1 MEKILINELTPEMKI
16 IKTDKPWI
24 KIAFLPQNST
34 FEEKVKLLKNY
45 GVKEVYVKSNKRGVQ
60 FKPIT
65 SSFEAKFSEFIV
77 SHPEDMEFS
86 VNYYPTVEEVVLLQ
100 EMHSEAKKRTKA
112 LLEDARIGNT
122 VNTSAGM
129 DIVESFVDSCF
140 KKPTL
145 VASLSRLKD
154 FDDYT
159 FTHSLNVSVLSI
171 SLGKRLGMNTDEL
184 RILGIG
190 ALFHDIG
197 KMKVPEHILNKPGK
211 FTDEEFEIMKQH
223 PLLGFELLKN
233 DKLLP
238 ESSKKCILEH
248 HERADGSGYPN
259 GLEEKNISKLGK
271 ITSIVDVYDAI
282 TSDRVYHKG
291 MPAHDAIKLIFSW
304 SGKHFNKVLVK
315 FFVDIMG
322 IYPTGTLVLLNSG
335 ELAIVYEINKN
346 DPTRPLVL
354 IISDSEKKKIEP
366 FIFDLSKYNLVTQIY
381 YKTIVSPI
389 DPKPYNINPNEY
401 IESFSKKAMG
411 VLR

>member
-1 MEKILINELTPEMKI
+1 
-16 IKTDKPWI
+16 
-24 KIAFLPQNST
+24 
-34 FEEKVKLLKNY
+34 
-45 GVKEVYVKSNKRGVQ
+45 
-60 FKPIT
+60 
-65 SSFEAKFSEFIV
+65 
-77 SHPEDMEFS
+77 
-86 VNYYPTVEEVVLLQ
+86 
-100 EMHSEAKKRTKA
+100 MHSEAKKRTKA